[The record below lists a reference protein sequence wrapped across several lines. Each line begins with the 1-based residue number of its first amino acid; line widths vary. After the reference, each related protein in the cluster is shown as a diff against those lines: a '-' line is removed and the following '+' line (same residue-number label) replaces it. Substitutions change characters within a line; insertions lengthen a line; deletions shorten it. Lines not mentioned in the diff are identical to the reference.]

1 MKLARLLLGFMVLLV
16 LTLLATAVYA
26 DSSYNE
32 GSQGDLSGDRTAPS
46 TFALTPGQNRLT
58 ATSVRGDR
66 EYVTL
71 AVPQGY
77 QLEHLIVA
85 SYVSSDAVAFAGLQ
99 AGVQFT
105 EPPTGTN
112 PANLLGYAHF
122 GPGRNNVGADILD
135 DMGAMTTTIGFTAPL
150 PSGNYTLW
158 LQQAG
163 PSTTTYSLDFM
174 VAPAVKAPLYN
185 EAIDGDLSGD
195 RQNPISR
202 TLTVGG
208 NLVTATSVRG
218 DVEYLHVNVPLG
230 HQLKA
235 LLLADYQSPDKK
247 AFAAIQRGTRFTE
260 PPTGT
265 NVGRL
270 LGYSHLGPAVEPVG
284 ADYLDNMGKGAGAF
298 GFTGALGSGDYT
310 LWLQQTGITTT
321 TYTIDLVVSP
331 VATRTLYA
339 ESTGGDLAG
348 DAAAPTA
355 LTAAAGGNVLSASS
369 VQGDREYFK
378 LEVPAGHQLEAIFL
392 TSYNST
398 DQKAFIAVQK
408 GATFTEPPTGTT
420 VAKLLGYSH
429 FGPAVEP
436 VGSNLLDNMGSGQGA
451 IGFSGALPSVI
462 LTLAR
467 RLSRWAAIF
476 WITWEAARAPSAL
489 AAPCPA
495 GSTPSGA
502 SRPVAAP
509 RLIR

>member
-1 MKLARLLLGFMVLLV
+1 MFILLPTEEERVKSARLLLGFTALFV
-16 LTLLATAVYA
+16 LTLLATVVYA

-32 GSQGDLSGDRTAPS
+32 GSQGDLSGNRNAPS

-71 AVPQGY
+71 AIPPGY
-77 QLEHLIVA
+77 QLEQLIVA

-112 PANLLGYAHF
+112 QANLLGYSHF
-122 GPGRNNVGADILD
+122 GLGNLGTDILD
-135 DMGAMTTTIGFTAPL
+135 DMGAVTTTIGFTAPL
-150 PSGNYTLW
+150 PSGSYTLW

-163 PSTTTYSLDFM
+163 TSTTTYSLDFM
-174 VAPAVKAPLYN
+174 VGPTIKAPLYR

-195 RQNPISR
+195 RQNPTKR
-202 TLTVGG
+202 TLAVGG
-208 NLVTATSVRG
+208 NLVTAASVRG
-218 DVEYLHVNVPLG
+218 DIEYLNVAVPLG

-235 LLLADYQSPDKK
+235 LLLTDYQSADKK

-270 LGYSHLGPAVEPVG
+270 LGYVHLGPATEPVG
-284 ADYLDNMGKGAGAF
+284 ADFLDNMGKGAGAF

-310 LWLQQTGITTT
+310 LWLQQTGLTTT

-331 VATRTLYA
+331 VTTRTLYA
-339 ESTGGDLAG
+339 ESAGGDLAG
-348 DAAAPTA
+348 DGAAPTA
-355 LTAAAGGNVLSASS
+355 LTAAAGGNILSASS

-378 LEVPAGHQLEAIFL
+378 FEVPSGHQLEAIFL
-392 TSYNST
+392 TGYQSS
-398 DQKAFIAVQK
+398 DEKAFIAVQQ
-408 GATFTEPPTGTT
+408 GATFTEPPTGTN

-429 FGPAVEP
+429 FGPSVEP
-436 VGSNLLDNMGSGQGA
+436 VGSNLLDNMGAGAGA
-451 IGFSGALPSVI
+451 IGFSGALSSGVYTFWTQQTGSSATAYEFNFVI
-462 LTLAR
+462 SEAPIVARLYLPLATT
-467 RLSRWAAIF
+467 AK
-476 WITWEAARAPSAL
+476 
-489 AAPCPA
+489 
-495 GSTPSGA
+495 
-502 SRPVAAP
+502 
-509 RLIR
+509 